1 MKILLASSEVFPFSK
16 SGGLADV
23 VGALGRTLGE
33 LGHEVQIITPY
44 YKCVAEKELELE
56 PNPWMTHVTLNHTDV
71 FGALRGYQWQKNVK
85 VLFLD
90 HQEFFD
96 RDGLYGTKGND
107 YEDNAA
113 RFLFFCKA
121 IWQWVKF
128 GSFKPDIIHLHDW
141 QTALFPL
148 IWHHL
153 ERTGDP
159 KAIAQA
165 SKSNPKTVLT
175 IHNLAYQ
182 GVFQSPQYP
191 LAELPWDYYNENG
204 VEFFGQWNCL
214 KAGIIYADK
223 LTTVSPKYAEEIQ
236 QDELGC
242 SLNGVLSSR
251 KHDLSGIL
259 NGVDYSEWKTQNN
272 PNLPVSF
279 GISSL
284 GMKSRMKK
292 SLQKEVGLEP
302 INEFPVFANIGRIVE
317 QKGMDILIPALK
329 TLLQE
334 GTPFQFV
341 QLGTGDP
348 NYESQIKS
356 LAKEFPQQ
364 VSANIK
370 YDHSLAHRIEAGS
383 DFFLMPSRFEPC
395 GLNQLYSLRYGSIP
409 IVRATGGLHDSV
421 TDFSENLAHANG
433 FKFSSYT
440 IESLLHVIR
449 QALAL
454 FQDRH
459 LLNKFRKNAM
469 REDFSLKGFA
479 EEYVEIYQ
487 EARESR
493 YSPAPH

>member
-23 VGALGRTLGE
+23 VGALGRSLGE
-33 LGHEVQIITPY
+33 LGHEVQIMTPY
-44 YKCVAEKELELE
+44 YKCVGEKGLSLEA
-56 PNPWMTHVTLNHTDV
+56 NPWMTHVTLNHSDV
-71 FGALRGYQWQKNVK
+71 FGALWAYQWHENVK
-85 VLFLD
+85 VLFVD
-90 HQEFFD
+90 HQQFFD
-96 RDGLYGTKGND
+96 RDGLYGEGGED

-113 RFLFFCKA
+113 RFIFFCKA

-128 GSFKPDIIHLHDW
+128 GPFEPDIVHLHDW
-141 QTALFPL
+141 QTALFAL
-148 IWHHL
+148 IWKHL
-153 ERTGDP
+153 ERSRPEKKEKTTSVIDP
-159 KAIAQA
+159 KI
-165 SKSNPKTVLT
+165 VLT

-182 GVFQSPQYP
+182 GVFPPAQYP
-191 LAELPWDYYNENG
+191 LAELRWDYYNEKG

-223 LTTVSPKYAEEIQ
+223 LTTVSPNYAEEIQ
-236 QDELGC
+236 DDELGC

-251 KHDLSGIL
+251 KKDLSGIL

-272 PNLPVSF
+272 PHLPVSF
-279 GISSL
+279 GLSSL

-292 SLQKEVGLEP
+292 NLQKEVGLEP
-302 INEFPVFANIGRIVE
+302 INDFPVFANIGRIVE
-317 QKGMDILIPALK
+317 QKGMDILLPALRI
-329 TLLQE
+329 LLQE
-334 GTPFQFV
+334 GTPFQFI

-348 NYESQIKS
+348 NYESQIS
-356 LAKEFPQQ
+356 ALAQEFPQQ
-364 VSANIK
+364 VSASIK

-395 GLNQLYSLRYGSIP
+395 GLNQLYSLRYGTIP

-421 TDFSENLAHANG
+421 TDFSENLTEANG

-440 IESLLHVIR
+440 VEALLHVIK

-459 LLNKFRKNAM
+459 LFNKYRKNAM
-469 REDFSLKGFA
+469 AKDFSLKGFA
-479 EEYVEIYQ
+479 EEYIHVYE
-487 EARESR
+487 EALESNE
-493 YSPAPH
+493 PQTMI